1 MFLSQGLSSGHSQ
14 GGKGNCLI
22 IGNDMSILRFL
33 KCKFPKTTEKVTACN
48 CWKQSRENRTA
59 FSVHESG
66 KVKHTSEYVK
76 DAILDFFLLAKIRVD
91 TTSLELAKGR
101 MTNETKKEGMLVAVE
116 KLSTASTRGSAVT
129 AAIMVPKS
137 NMKTAL

>member
-1 MFLSQGLSSGHSQ
+1 M
-14 GGKGNCLI
+14 
-22 IGNDMSILRFL
+22 
-33 KCKFPKTTEKVTACN
+33 
-48 CWKQSRENRTA
+48 
-59 FSVHESG
+59 
-66 KVKHTSEYVK
+66 KHTSEYIK

-101 MTNETKKEGMLVAVE
+101 MTNEMKKEGMLVAVE